1 MIRRGSHVMCRFS
14 LVRIRLCRCKIP
26 LAHASSTRSQPVGLT
41 ACVSVYL
48 RVWVAVGVCGCTTA
62 EYRARAPGRLKSGGH
77 CTRELA
83 LTHGR
88 TVAAATE
95 THAQAH
101 ELYMQRS
108 NVYRICGCVSVYE
121 RAWAKSHAHRVV
133 FHPLFLP
140 RLSSA
145 RLFRQARSCTSRVKT
160 VPNAARS
167 SGKTSF
173 QLLPVFPTAATVFNG
188 SIVDQLFF
196 ISFIFFGW
204 FL

>member
-1 MIRRGSHVMCRFS
+1 MTAGHWVPGWPIEAVRSAEWRIGASEHSGGCFRASTRESTIGAYATGLYVVYTDVCHDVCNTRKERQLTLRKCRWFDVAVMWCVAFRWSGFDS
-14 LVRIRLCRCKIP
+14 ALCRCKIP

-101 ELYMQRS
+101 ELYM
-108 NVYRICGCVSVYE
+108 
-121 RAWAKSHAHRVV
+121 
-133 FHPLFLP
+133 
-140 RLSSA
+140 
-145 RLFRQARSCTSRVKT
+145 
-160 VPNAARS
+160 
-167 SGKTSF
+167 
-173 QLLPVFPTAATVFNG
+173 
-188 SIVDQLFF
+188 
-196 ISFIFFGW
+196 
-204 FL
+204 